1 MRYGFGHESSGLAV
15 GGGRWQED
23 VVAPA
28 VDQFSKATTA
38 YISMAAGKIGAKN
51 VSFAAPCSYSIKFYN
66 TAGGAQIGVTK
77 TGTYTGTPV
86 TPTGVTCSDGVEVVA
101 KYTCTTSEPG
111 YKAVT
116 AETVLWTATMLN
128 GTPDQGPYTP
138 AEPSA

>member
-1 MRYGFGHESSGLAV
+1 MPAIGFGF
-15 GGGRWQED
+15 GGRQRSGVGLGGKSLAED
-23 VVAPA
+23 A
-28 VDQFSKATTA
+28 FCKATAA
-38 YISMAAGKIGAKN
+38 YISMTTGKIGAKN
-51 VSFAAPCSYSIKFYN
+51 VAFAAPCSYSIKFYN

-86 TPTGVTCSDGVEVVA
+86 TPTGVTCADGIEVVA

-116 AETVLWTATMLN
+116 TETVLWTAVMAN

-138 AEPSA
+138 DDPVG